1 MKKIWKIGIVLWGIA
16 LTICVFPLCLVR
28 RDTNVDP
35 SLSGNYQR
43 TDQVQELRQTF
54 VAQTSYLSGLE
65 FDIGFPK
72 GKPDAG
78 VLTVRVMDEDE
89 KVIAAR
95 GGP

>member
-35 SLSGNYQR
+35 SLSGNFQR

-72 GKPDAG
+72 GDRKS
-78 VLTVRVMDEDE
+78 VV
-89 KVIAAR
+89 
-95 GGP
+95 